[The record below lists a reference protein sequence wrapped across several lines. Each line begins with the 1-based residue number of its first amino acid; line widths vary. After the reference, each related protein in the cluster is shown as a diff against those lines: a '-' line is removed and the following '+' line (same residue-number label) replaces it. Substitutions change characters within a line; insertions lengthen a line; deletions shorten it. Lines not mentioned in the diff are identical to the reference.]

1 MTASPADQS
10 RSALEVL
17 VSVGPLISQIPS
29 DDDGFPTSDLAEHW
43 RLRGCGIACLRMILS
58 TYGTDHGSYWSL
70 VNEGLDAGAY
80 CDRGWIHQGLVDVAF
95 RYGVAG
101 WARRDRTIG
110 QLCDELIAGHLV
122 IASVTVCFR
131 GGQAQAD
138 SPDKVHSPGGHL
150 VLVTGA
156 RLTSTGEPTELRV
169 HHPSATVA
177 NNLSDHWVA
186 HEQFSASF
194 SGNFMAFPEPASTAA
209 T

>member
-1 MTASPADQS
+1 MRTSPVDQS
-10 RSALEVL
+10 QLAREVL
-17 VSVGPLISQIPS
+17 VPVGPLISQIPS
-29 DDDGFPTSDLAEHW
+29 DNDGFPTTDVAEHW

-58 TYGTDHGSYWSL
+58 TYGTEHGSYWSL

-80 CDRGWIHQGLVDVAF
+80 CDRGWIHQGLVDLAF
-95 RYGVAG
+95 RHGVTG
-101 WARRDRTIG
+101 WAHRNRTIS
-110 QLCDELIAGHLV
+110 QLCDELMAGHLV

-138 SPDKVHSPGGHL
+138 APDKVHSPGGHL

-156 RLTSTGEPTELRV
+156 RLASSGKPLEIRV
-169 HHPSATVA
+169 HHPSATPA

-186 HEQFSASF
+186 HEQFTASF
-194 SGNFMAFPEPASTAA
+194 SGNLIVFPEPGSTAA